1 MAIVKRYIRLSL
13 VAALVIF
20 GALIGPR
27 IVASLGARDDVREI
41 RLVARDMTY
50 YVDTGSD
57 GDTADDPNPT
67 LRFKAGEQ
75 IRIAFRNDDRG
86 MSHDFTIR
94 AWGVSTKVLN
104 GKGDDSIT
112 FRVPEDTK
120 SVRYVCTPHAGMM
133 SGQIVVE

>member
-20 GALIGPR
+20 AALIGPR
-27 IVASLGARDDVREI
+27 IVASLGARGDVREI
-41 RLVARDMTY
+41 RLVVQDMTY
-50 YVDTGSD
+50 FVESGGRVT
-57 GDTADDPNPT
+57 DDPNPT

-75 IRIAFRNDDRG
+75 IRLVFRNDDRG
-86 MSHDFTIR
+86 MTHDFTIR
-94 AWGVSTKVLN
+94 AWGVATKVLD

-112 FRVPEDTK
+112 FRVPQDAK
-120 SVRYVCTPHAGMM
+120 SARYVCTPHSAMM